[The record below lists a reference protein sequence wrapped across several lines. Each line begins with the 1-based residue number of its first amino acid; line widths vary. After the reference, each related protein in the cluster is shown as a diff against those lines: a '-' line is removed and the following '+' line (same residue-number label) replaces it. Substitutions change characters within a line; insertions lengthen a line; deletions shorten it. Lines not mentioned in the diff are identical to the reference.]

1 MNDGISAQH
10 TCVYMIKVHCAETL
24 LNERVVIK
32 VLYPEIRQ
40 YMAADLA
47 NLKQAVLM
55 ISKLLSMAMKDAIE
69 AVSTELC
76 DNFPR
81 ELDFRIEQ
89 AFTERARCVH
99 VRVCLCAYISVCVWF
114 SDNILSFFGV
124 SLHTHASYLPF
135 LVIFELSHVFL
146 HAFMFVHTHAISLS
160 LSLTYT
166 YIYIF

>member
-1 MNDGISAQH
+1 
-10 TCVYMIKVHCAETL
+10 MIKVHCAETL

-99 VRVCLCAYISVCVWF
+99 VRVCLCVYISVWVWF
-114 SDNILSFFGV
+114 SDNILSFFLV
-124 SLHTHASYLPF
+124 SLCTHMP
-135 LVIFELSHVFL
+135 V
-146 HAFMFVHTHAISLS
+146 ISLS
-160 LSLTYT
+160 LLFLNSHMYFYMRLLTHTHTISISLSHTHKKN
-166 YIYIF
+166 IC

>member
-1 MNDGISAQH
+1 
-10 TCVYMIKVHCAETL
+10 MIKVHCAETL

-89 AFTERARCVH
+89 AFTERAR
-99 VRVCLCAYISVCVWF
+99 
-114 SDNILSFFGV
+114 
-124 SLHTHASYLPF
+124 
-135 LVIFELSHVFL
+135 
-146 HAFMFVHTHAISLS
+146 
-160 LSLTYT
+160 
-166 YIYIF
+166 YIYIYLYVRVVFRQYFEFFWCLFAHTCQLSPFPSYF